1 MDVIRKECS
10 DSSIVK
16 LHDMEVPVVEDTCKD
31 KDLPPTPSEA
41 AQTLLKSE
49 TAVTADDLC
58 KKMDL
63 TELQLT
69 ILTSG
74 TIEQSQCTAWK
85 EHRKRRCMSSIS
97 KRIYTRTKTVLNNPN
112 TDVTA
117 LVIEVMGYEC
127 LVRTKA
133 MKHGIALEPKAKKEF
148 EKIMNRQHKKYSQCD
163 TGIHILK
170 THQHIGASPDLL
182 IECDCHDLGIC
193 EEKCPLHFE
202 DQLTPENSSHLVRL
216 DDHNITLSNSSPYYF
231 QLQHNIHLR
240 TQDILPGN
248 DFI

>member
-1 MDVIRKECS
+1 MTASYRDLLYFSGSKQHSQSLKRLANEFSPLTEAQQQFVGNLDSIRNCLVDVIRKECS

-31 KDLPPTPSEA
+31 RDLPPTPSEA

-117 LVIEVMGYEC
+117 LVIEVMGLRMLSKNKGHE
-127 LVRTKA
+127 A
-133 MKHGIALEPKAKKEF
+133 WH
-148 EKIMNRQHKKYSQCD
+148 
-163 TGIHILK
+163 
-170 THQHIGASPDLL
+170 
-182 IECDCHDLGIC
+182 
-193 EEKCPLHFE
+193 CP
-202 DQLTPENSSHLVRL
+202 
-216 DDHNITLSNSSPYYF
+216 
-231 QLQHNIHLR
+231 
-240 TQDILPGN
+240 
-248 DFI
+248 